1 MWYSYIAKTRDGKS
15 IKGTEEVKSQEE
27 LISKL
32 REKKLFIISIEKL
45 ETDKGPAK
53 FSFLRRKKRNN
64 IKIFDLA
71 LFARNLS
78 VSLSSGVT
86 LLRSLEIL
94 SLQTD
99 SKKLENILKRT
110 SEFVK
115 SGLSLSE
122 AFSKYPDVFSSFWIG
137 IIQVGE
143 SSGNLP
149 FVMEKLADYLE
160 IRIEYTRKIK
170 TALLYPIIIISAAFI
185 ATLVFFK
192 FILPKF
198 IVIFEQFNIEL
209 PIITKITFAIA
220 KFIEK
225 FILLIIFGIPLLVY
239 FIINSFKNIKVRK
252 FLDRIIFKLPLIGN
266 LVFIGA
272 LERFIS
278 SISLLL
284 ESGLGLVSTLEIAAS
299 SINNYFLEE
308 AVLYVSNKVKNGSS
322 LSSEFLKQ
330 EIFPPFISEMTKI
343 GEETGTLPSVFDKI
357 SKYYRKEFVTK
368 IERLVIAFE
377 PIMIVFIGIIIG
389 FLVISLFLPLFQLS
403 TLGGG
408 KELGM

>member
-15 IKGTEEVKSQEE
+15 IKGTEEAKSQEE

-185 ATLVFFK
+185 ATVVFFK

-198 IVIFEQFNIEL
+198 IVIFEQFNMEL

-220 KFIEK
+220 KFIER

-272 LERFIS
+272 LERFTS

-322 LSSEFLKQ
+322 LSGEFLKQ

-389 FLVISLFLPLFQLS
+389 FLIISLFLPLFQLS